1 MPKPVQRKTAYWSD
15 MDIEVRSSV
24 DLEQVGQQ
32 IVGRLSNDLL
42 ARYLQ
47 KLAEAKHPRYEFL
60 GQLAPLIL
68 ESYKNR
74 IWKAV
79 HELGGPESIIQ
90 VAIEQGMLGDA
101 EKVGHHNAEAW
112 KMNGQDFVHYVD
124 AIDILGQIEALFGQL
139 NEKLRDE

>member
-1 MPKPVQRKTAYWSD
+1 MPKPVQRKTAYWP
-15 MDIEVRSSV
+15 DITVEVTSSV
-24 DLEQVGQQ
+24 DLEQVGAEL
-32 IVGRLSNDLL
+32 VDRLSPDLL

-47 KLAEAKHPRYEFL
+47 KLAEAKHPRYAFL
-60 GQLAPLIL
+60 GVLAPLIL

-74 IWKAV
+74 IWKVV

-124 AIDILGQIEALFGQL
+124 AIDILGQIEALFVQL
-139 NEKLRDE
+139 DGKLRDE